1 MNNLFRKFSAI
12 AAAST
17 AAMCL
22 TTVNTLRTQAATI
35 SFSLSNFSPGGVL
48 SGSFTGE
55 DVNNDSILMVDE
67 LSLFDVIWSGNDSVG
82 AFSLGLSNLFS
93 FQFDLNEPTKP
104 SSLTFVA
111 GKGNPQ
117 YLDPKVQLSNSLAT
131 VQYYGRV
138 SRAEIK
144 DNNYGIKI
152 DSIPT
157 NPIPTEPVPTNPI
170 PTEPVPTNPIPTN
183 PTVPTSVP
191 EPGMGAAV
199 AIAVGLAGLW
209 KTQKRKVTRS
219 SIDTSQAS

>member
-1 MNNLFRKFSAI
+1 MNKLLRKFSAI

-22 TTVNTLRTQAATI
+22 TTVNTLRTHAATI
-35 SFSLSNFSPGGVL
+35 SFSISNFSPGGIL

-82 AFSLGLSNLFS
+82 AFSLEISDVLSFE
-93 FQFDLNEPTKP
+93 FDLNEPAKP

-157 NPIPTEPVPTNPI
+157 EPIPTNPI
-170 PTEPVPTNPIPTN
+170 PTEPIP
-183 PTVPTSVP
+183 PTSVP

-209 KTQKRKVTRS
+209 KTQKCKVTRS